1 MKVDHIPNYNRNPN
15 FEIYSQMLIDLYID
29 IHAGSGKYSCLGHLG
44 SSYMTYRFDS
54 ALPIY
59 AVRVKTNNETN
70 IINTNLPHFW
80 PPIITQT
87 ALSQPSDR
95 N

>member
-1 MKVDHIPNYNRNPN
+1 MCLQ
-15 FEIYSQMLIDLYID
+15 SLYRPCGREGD
-29 IHAGSGKYSCLGHLG
+29 RAY
-44 SSYMTYRFDS
+44 SSYMTYRYDS
-54 ALPIY
+54 TLPIY